1 MIKVGI
7 LEAATAHGAEL
18 VRILLNHPDIQ
29 LEWAQSSVTQGP
41 VAATVRGIAGDTTM
55 SFCRLPLAPVDIII
69 NCSQEPVSSESVAA
83 IAADPA
89 KVRIIETAATD
100 LPDTFVYGLCELNRK
115 ALVRGA
121 MTARHV
127 TPLAMAVELALLPL
141 AKHLMLN
148 SPVRVAAS
156 VGTNGPRTISRRA
169 GGTLPECDEIAS
181 AMRLAQSSFFQPV
194 DIVEM
199 RCGGTEGLMA
209 VVSVQCSMPVG
220 EVRPL
225 YEKCYDDHNF
235 VFVSHDAVDTRDV
248 LGTNKCLLHVDKD
261 GDMLR
266 ITSVLDPRVKGA
278 AGNTVHIL
286 NLMFGL
292 HERTGLAM
300 KANPE

>member
-18 VRILLNHPDIQ
+18 VRILLNHPDVQ
-29 LEWAQSSVTQGP
+29 LEWAQSSVAQG
-41 VAATVRGIAGDTTM
+41 ALSSTVRGIAGDTAM
-55 SFCRLPLAPVDIII
+55 NFCRLPLAPVDVII
-69 NCSQEPVSSESVAA
+69 NCSPVPVSAESVAA
-83 IAADPA
+83 IATDPA
-89 KVRIIETAATD
+89 KVRIIETAATES
-100 LPDTFVYGLCELNRK
+100 PDTYVYGLCELNRK

-121 MTARHV
+121 MTARPV
-127 TPLAMAVELALLPL
+127 SPLAMAVELALLPL
-141 AKHLMLN
+141 AKHLLLN
-148 SPVRVAAS
+148 SPVSVAAT
-156 VGTNGPRTISRRA
+156 VGTNGPRAISRRA
-169 GGTLPECDEIAS
+169 GGMLPECEEIAS

-235 VFVSHDAVDTRDV
+235 VFISADPIDTRDV

-261 GDMLR
+261 GDTLR
-266 ITSVLDPRVKGA
+266 VTAVLDPRVKGA

-286 NLMFGL
+286 NLMSGL